1 MLSHCPSLGFRK
13 ASLVG
18 KEDEFSLEHVDVKVT
33 EKYLCLCVCLSVQ
46 VRFRSLKLREE
57 LRARDSHGSHQHATV
72 NGAMGVYEFLQDK
85 DIQKKSGPVTAHV

>member
-1 MLSHCPSLGFRK
+1 MGE
-13 ASLVG
+13 
-18 KEDEFSLEHVDVKVT
+18 EDEFSLECVDVKVT
-33 EKYLCLCVCLSVQ
+33 EKYLCLLCVCLSVRQ

-85 DIQKKSGPVTAHV
+85 DIQKKSGPMTAHV